1 MMSFKAVELHEAW
14 AGALFAASGALMVN
28 VLTGFQ
34 YRWQNILALILAFL
48 ALLFFS
54 YFVQTKANAQK
65 QYIKRKKKTDQLTSE
80 IYEQIYEKGP
90 LPRHA
95 TISLYCGLLCLL
107 ISVYLVILANVE
119 GVNADEKRHQKHILI
134 LETAKEEICRQLS
147 EQSDT
152 LRDQLLKQSDALRE
166 QLLTQ
171 SETLQKQ
178 HKLQLSGK
186 ASAQIDIN
194 SNDAP

>member
-1 MMSFKAVELHEAW
+1 
-14 AGALFAASGALMVN
+14 MVN

-34 YRWQNILALILAFL
+34 YQWQNILALILAFL

-65 QYIKRKKKTDQLTSE
+65 QYIKRKGKKKTDQLTSD

-107 ISVYLVILANVE
+107 ISVYLVILANVR
-119 GVNADEKRHQKHILI
+119 GGKADEKRHQEHILI

-147 EQSDT
+147 EQSDS

-166 QLLTQ
+166 QILKQ
-171 SETLQKQ
+171 SETIQKQ

-186 ASAQIDIN
+186 PSAQIDIN